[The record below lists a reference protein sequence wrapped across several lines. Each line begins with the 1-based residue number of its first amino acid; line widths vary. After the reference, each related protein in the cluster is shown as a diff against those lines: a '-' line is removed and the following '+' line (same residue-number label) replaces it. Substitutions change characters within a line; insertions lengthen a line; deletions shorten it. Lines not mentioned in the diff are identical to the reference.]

1 MMDGSQDMPN
11 EPTLERQRLRVWLRI
26 LKLQRLIGAELRER
40 LRVEYDTTL
49 PQFDVMS
56 ALDRTGAGLTMSALS
71 EALMVSNG
79 NVTGIVERLVEQ
91 GLVERAPVAGDR
103 RATLVRLTGRG
114 RETFAEMAARHR
126 DWVSDALGGL
136 NVQDAAALIGLL
148 DRARPAEVA
157 R

>member
-56 ALDRTGAGLTMSALS
+56 ALDRTVDGLTMSALS
-71 EALMVSNG
+71 
-79 NVTGIVERLVEQ
+79 TGIVERLVEQ

-136 NVQDAAALIGLL
+136 NVQDAAAVIGLL
-148 DRARPAEVA
+148 DRARPAEA
-157 R
+157 RP

>member
-56 ALDRTGAGLTMSALS
+56 ALDRTGVGLTMSALS